1 MVICSLYIY
10 KSYLK
15 CHSKTQWCTWQTSR
29 DRAWASEEHLQSS
42 PRKSQVELRASE
54 EDLWG
59 DLEEDQPPGEHG
71 AFQGKN
77 QRQTPR

>member
-1 MVICSLYIY
+1 MVICSLYISHIWNAIA
-10 KSYLK
+10 KPSGAPDL
-15 CHSKTQWCTWQTSR
+15 
-29 DRAWASEEHLQSS
+29 AGPGGGASEEHLQSS